1 MSMAER
7 LSNIQHQINLIN
19 LEIDDHL
26 TKQPEIVTAAQLE
39 RRKLILTAI
48 LRQVQQIKEV
58 MDRDFLEPLG

>member
-7 LSNIQHQINLIN
+7 LNNIRFEINLMN
-19 LEIDDHL
+19 LEIDEHL
-26 TKQPEIVTAAQLE
+26 TKQPETVTATQLE
-39 RRKLILTAI
+39 RRKLILTAM

>member
-7 LSNIQHQINLIN
+7 LSNIQFEINLIN
-19 LEIDDHL
+19 LEIDEHL
-26 TKQPEIVTAAQLE
+26 TKQPETVTAAQPE
-39 RRKLILTAI
+39 RRKLIVTAI

>member
-1 MSMAER
+1 MSMVER
-7 LSNIQHQINLIN
+7 LNNIQFEINLIN
-19 LEIDDHL
+19 LEIDEHL
-26 TKQPEIVTAAQLE
+26 IKQPETVTAAQLE

>member
-7 LSNIQHQINLIN
+7 LSNIQFEINLIN
-19 LEIDDHL
+19 REIDEHL
-26 TKQPEIVTAAQLE
+26 TKQPETVTAAQLE
-39 RRKLILTAI
+39 RRELILTAI

>member
-7 LSNIQHQINLIN
+7 LSNIQLEINLMN
-19 LEIDDHL
+19 LEIDEHL
-26 TKQPEIVTAAQLE
+26 TKQPETVTATQLE
-39 RRKLILTAI
+39 RRKLILTAM